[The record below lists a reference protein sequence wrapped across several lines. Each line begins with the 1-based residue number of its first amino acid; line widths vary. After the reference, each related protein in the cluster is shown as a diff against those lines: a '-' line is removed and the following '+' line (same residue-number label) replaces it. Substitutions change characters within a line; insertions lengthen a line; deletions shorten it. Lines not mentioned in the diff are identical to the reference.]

1 MSKDL
6 FRPQEENEEPLGP
19 EVPYLSAID
28 ALIYLANATRPDI
41 EFFVNFLARYSCSP
55 TRRYWNGVKHISCDI

>member
-19 EVPYLSAID
+19 EVPYLSGIG
-28 ALIYLANATRPDI
+28 ALMYLANATRPDI
-41 EFFVNFLARYSCSP
+41 AFFVNLLARLDLPLHEDIGMELNIY
-55 TRRYWNGVKHISCDI
+55 CDI